1 MNTRMKHVVEYIKSH
16 RLMQL
21 ATSTKNPW
29 ICTVFYAID
38 EKLNI
43 YFISNPKRQHC
54 LDIRKNKNVACAI
67 TDSNQSVVSKKIG
80 VQIQG
85 VASQINSDKGMKH
98 AFDIWNKAN
107 PGFEK
112 VINIENVR
120 NGIISDRPFVI
131 TPKKIKFFNE
141 RLYGPDAVRTF
152 RLR

>member
-1 MNTRMKHVVEYIKSH
+1 MKTKMKDVVEYIKSH
-16 RLMQL
+16 NLMQL
-21 ATSTKNPW
+21 ATGTKKPW

-43 YFISNPKRQHC
+43 YFISNPRRQHC

-85 VASQINSDKGMKH
+85 VASLINSEKDMER
-98 AFDIWNKAN
+98 AFGIWNRAN
-107 PGFEK
+107 SGFEK
-112 VINIENVR
+112 VINIEGVR
-120 NGIISDRPFVI
+120 NGTMSDRPFVI